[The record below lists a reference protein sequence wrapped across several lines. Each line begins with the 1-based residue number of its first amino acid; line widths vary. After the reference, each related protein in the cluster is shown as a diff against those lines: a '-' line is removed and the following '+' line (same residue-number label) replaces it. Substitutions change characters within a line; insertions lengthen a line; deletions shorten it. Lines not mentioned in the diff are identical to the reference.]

1 MYCERCER
9 VDYKYSKQNIRH
21 EILIGA
27 INLISMFFDYNDG
40 VIGVHID
47 EHCMLLGGCSIY
59 NIAWA
64 KCWINCQ
71 LGHGY
76 RICSRYVYIV
86 YIPTIK
92 RGNDQL
98 PRV

>member
-1 MYCERCER
+1 MQLKVRNRWHWKKTQTSTKKELLLMYCERCER

-59 NIAWA
+59 NIA
-64 KCWINCQ
+64 
-71 LGHGY
+71 
-76 RICSRYVYIV
+76 
-86 YIPTIK
+86 
-92 RGNDQL
+92 
-98 PRV
+98 